1 MIIVVDYYLGSEH
14 RTVVVEG
21 TLYFYN
27 LYSYIFISLYLGI
40 ITFNHQNYI
49 TNLNNPNNHLGSE
62 QRTVVVEGTGEQEE
76 LPGSG
81 DRQPRQR

>member
-1 MIIVVDYYLGSEH
+1 MGLLH
-14 RTVVVEG
+14 
-21 TLYFYN
+21 
-27 LYSYIFISLYLGI
+27 I
-40 ITFNHQNYI
+40 ITTICIMNNT

>member
-27 LYSYIFISLYLGI
+27 LYSYIFISLYRGI
-40 ITFNHQNYI
+40 ITYNHHHLHFEQDH
-49 TNLNNPNNHLGSE
+49 NLNNLNIHPVSYTHL
-62 QRTVVVEGTGEQEE
+62 T
-76 LPGSG
+76 LPTK
-81 DRQPRQR
+81 RIV